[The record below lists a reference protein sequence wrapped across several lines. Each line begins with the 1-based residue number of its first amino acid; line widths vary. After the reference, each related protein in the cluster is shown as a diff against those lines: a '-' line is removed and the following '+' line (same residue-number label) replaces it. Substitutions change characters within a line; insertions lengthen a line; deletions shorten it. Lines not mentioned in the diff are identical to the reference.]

1 VSVGLE
7 DIVERVGRVE
17 KEGRSKMDDTQVCS
31 NWEDIADNSAMLDR
45 QLEQLRLEKA
55 NAASAETPPQEA
67 PKIRILTRSKAER
80 DKDKLKTDGVDTT
93 AATESPN
100 PIVPLDSTREENR
113 RTQYAPPEPRITLL
127 ARPKASGSQRSNE
140 SSGSKVQQPLKTLEQ
155 REKEYKEAR
164 MRILGDVQYSDP
176 EEDDNGLSPAEVLK
190 QKISEVMKDEDLES
204 SGKSEAKGPPPD
216 TGSSTNA
223 SGSGATNQP
232 ELVKS
237 KSRGRKNRDKSKHSI
252 PAVEVPKEYPVPK
265 TDSDRIVR
273 QPRGPDGTP
282 GFHR

>member
-1 VSVGLE
+1 
-7 DIVERVGRVE
+7 
-17 KEGRSKMDDTQVCS
+17 MDDTQVCS

-55 NAASAETPPQEA
+55 NEASGVETPPPEA
-67 PKIRILTRSKAER
+67 PKIRILTRTKAER
-80 DKDKLKTDGVDTT
+80 DKEKLTMNAGGGVDAKTT
-93 AATESPN
+93 TESPN
-100 PIVPLDSTREENR
+100 PIIPLDTTREENR
-113 RTQYAPPEPRITLL
+113 RTQYAPPEPKITLL
-127 ARPKASGSQRSNE
+127 ARPKASGSSRLNE

-176 EEDDNGLSPAEVLK
+176 EEEENGLSPAEVLK
-190 QKISEVMKDEDLES
+190 QKISQVMKDEDLES

-237 KSRGRKNRDKSKHSI
+237 KSRGRKNRDKSKNST
-252 PAVEVPKEYPVPK
+252 PAVEAPKEFPVSK
-265 TDSDRIVR
+265 TDSERIVR
-273 QPRGPDGTP
+273 QPRGPDGTS